1 MVDSG
6 HHTDMV
12 YRFCKPRYR
21 RRVYALKGVG
31 GLGSGHPVVGR
42 IKRENKFRC
51 PVLPANV
58 DECKNRI
65 FGWLSIEEAGPG
77 YMHFPDNRDE
87 EYFYQ
92 LTAEDRVERVLKGQ
106 KVRAYVQRRARN
118 EALDLRVYN
127 LVAIELL
134 QPKWDT
140 LAQRAVAA
148 RKESSAPDESVAD
161 ALPPKARPKFKP
173 RSNWVTNW

>member
-1 MVDSG
+1 
-6 HHTDMV
+6 
-12 YRFCKPRYR
+12 
-21 RRVYALKGVG
+21 
-31 GLGSGHPVVGR
+31 
-42 IKRENKFRC
+42 
-51 PVLPANV
+51 
-58 DECKNRI
+58 
-65 FGWLSIEEAGPG
+65 
-77 YMHFPDNRDE
+77 MHFPDNRDE